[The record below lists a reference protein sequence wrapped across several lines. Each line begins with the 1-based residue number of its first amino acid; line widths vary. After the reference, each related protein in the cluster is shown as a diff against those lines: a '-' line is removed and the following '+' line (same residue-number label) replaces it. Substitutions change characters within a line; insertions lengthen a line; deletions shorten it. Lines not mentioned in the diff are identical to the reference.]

1 MARAEIDSFILKFK
15 RLLLSG
21 RDATLVIK
29 SNAGKAEVSLNVV
42 LGDVPPPPDQQHLQQ
57 SRNGPSR
64 QRRRIRR
71 TEARKAEADEAKK
84 AGDDKSNTEE
94 VIKIDTVQEKD
105 TSPVI
110 NKTLEDEF
118 CSDDIFNANAK
129 ESVDETQVEK
139 ILVEADCQADWK
151 DDYVRKLVQDKL
163 RMIGIEPKA
172 ITVNRNIRKC
182 FESCIV
188 RIEPTR
194 KDLIEKQIFPIRR
207 WTMKCI
213 L

>member
-42 LGDVPPPPDQQHLQQ
+42 LGDVPPPPDQQDLQQ

-71 TEARKAEADEAKK
+71 AEARKASNAEEVKK
-84 AGDDKSNTEE
+84 ANDDKSSTGE
-94 VIKIDTVQEKD
+94 VIEIAIDKEKN
-105 TSPVI
+105 TSPVTHE
-110 NKTLEDEF
+110 TLEDEV
-118 CSDDIFNANAK
+118 CSDDTFNTND
-129 ESVDETQVEK
+129 EDSEETQVER

-151 DDYVRKLVQDKL
+151 DDYVVKLVEDKL
-163 RMIGIEPKA
+163 RMIGIETKA
-172 ITVNRNIRKC
+172 ITVNRNIRKY

-188 RIEPTR
+188 KIEPTR
-194 KDLIEKQIFPIRR
+194 KALIEKLTFPIRR

-213 L
+213 

>member
-42 LGDVPPPPDQQHLQQ
+42 LGDVPPPPDQQDLQQ

-71 TEARKAEADEAKK
+71 AEARKASNAEEVKK
-84 AGDDKSNTEE
+84 ANDDKSSTGE
-94 VIKIDTVQEKD
+94 VMEIAIVKEKD
-105 TSPVI
+105 TSPVTH
-110 NKTLEDEF
+110 KTLEDEF
-118 CSDDIFNANAK
+118 CSDDTFNTND
-129 ESVDETQVEK
+129 EDSEETQVER

-151 DDYVRKLVQDKL
+151 DDYVVKLVEDKL
-163 RMIGIEPKA
+163 RMIGIETKA
-172 ITVNRNIRKC
+172 ITVNRNIRKY

-188 RIEPTR
+188 KIEPTR
-194 KDLIEKQIFPIRR
+194 KALIEKLTFPIRR

-213 L
+213 